1 MTNLQPYTKYYPVS
15 YEYVQSLPDGW
26 QLLPNIAVFRERKE
40 KGTKNEELL
49 SIVASRGVIKTSD
62 YELKKDRSTDDK
74 SEYLLIK
81 KGDLAYNTMLTWIG
95 AYGYSQYQG
104 IVSPAYTV
112 LKPIISINPKFF
124 HYQFR
129 SDFYKHYSKRYA
141 YGIMDVRLRLYYF
154 HFKRMYSVVPP
165 LEVQNSIVE
174 YLDKKN
180 SEIDKFIQNKEKLIA
195 LLEEQKTVIIN
206 QAIVK
211 GLDENPKVKYSGFE
225 WLGEVPKHW
234 GIKKLRYLGKF
245 QNGISA
251 GAEYFGSG
259 YPFVS
264 YSDVYK
270 NITLPSLISDLANSS
285 KEDRIRYSVLEGDV
299 FFTRTSETVEE
310 IGFSSICETTIKDA
324 TFSGFLIRFRP
335 FKNLL
340 YKGYSK
346 YYFRSSLH
354 RRFFVKEMNL
364 VTRASLSQDLL
375 KNLPVIIP
383 SYNEQ
388 KNIAKFL
395 DVKMDDIDLI
405 IVKIKKEI
413 AAIKEYREA
422 LITDLVTGKRSIPQT
437 QRS

>member
-1 MTNLQPYTKYYPVS
+1 MGILQPYEKYYPVK
-15 YEYVQSLPDGW
+15 YDYLAELPDGW
-26 QLLPNIAVFRERKE
+26 QLLPNIAIFRERKE

-62 YELKKDRSTDDK
+62 YELKKDRSTEDK

-81 KGDLAYNTMLTWIG
+81 EGDLAYNTMLTWIG
-95 AYGYSQYQG
+95 AYGYSQYRG

-112 LKPIISINPKFF
+112 LKPIIKINPKFF

-129 SDFYKHYSKRYA
+129 NNLYKNYSKRYA

-165 LEVQNSIVE
+165 LEIQNRIVE

-180 SEIDKFIQNKEKLIA
+180 SEIDNFIQNKERLIN
-195 LLEEQKTVIIN
+195 LLDEQKATIIN
-206 QAIVK
+206 QAIIK
-211 GLDENPKVKYSGFE
+211 GLDIKAQIKHSGVE
-225 WLGEVPKHW
+225 WLGEIPKHW
-234 GIKKLRYLGKF
+234 EVKKLRYLGSF

-251 GAEYFGSG
+251 GSEYFGFG

-270 NITLPSLISDLANSS
+270 NTTLPSFISDLANSS
-285 KEDRIRYSVLEGDV
+285 KEDRIRFSVLEGDT
-299 FFTRTSETVEE
+299 FFTRTSETIEE
-310 IGFSSICETTIKDA
+310 IGFTSVCEETINDA

-335 FKNLL
+335 SKNIL

-346 YYFRSSLH
+346 YYFRSNLH
-354 RRFFVKEMNL
+354 RRYFVKEMNL
-364 VTRASLSQDLL
+364 VTRASLSQELL
-375 KNLPVIIP
+375 KNLPVVIP

-388 KNIAKFL
+388 KEIAKFL
-395 DVKMDDIDLI
+395 DIKMNDIDI
-405 IVKIKKEI
+405 ITNKIKQEI
-413 AAIKEYREA
+413 SAIKEYREA
-422 LITDLVTGKRSIPQT
+422 LITDLVTGKRSIPQ
-437 QRS
+437 S